1 MIAVN
6 KKIRVIIGSL
16 DVGGTEKQLI
26 NILNGLTKK
35 GWDIEVFVITHKG
48 KLAKFLN
55 RKIKISCLS
64 SKKRIKIFSLF
75 LYIFKLYKIFKKD
88 PHTTT
93 HFFLP
98 QAYMLGMFS
107 SIIANSRCKL
117 IMSRRSLNFYQNWL
131 RGLV

>member
-48 KLAKFLN
+48 KLAKFQ
-55 RKIKISCLS
+55 
-64 SKKRIKIFSLF
+64 
-75 LYIFKLYKIFKKD
+75 
-88 PHTTT
+88 T
-93 HFFLP
+93 
-98 QAYMLGMFS
+98 
-107 SIIANSRCKL
+107 
-117 IMSRRSLNFYQNWL
+117 
-131 RGLV
+131 